1 MPKLFCW
8 LQNNKMVSSQHWG
21 LHTLGF
27 LAWNEYLKIVF
38 GVRKVEKSSNVIK
51 CVHVFFFLFWIDT
64 TTVGWDPFVAAAQ
77 TAL

>member
-51 CVHVFFFLFWIDT
+51 CVHVFFFSVLD
-64 TTVGWDPFVAAAQ
+64 
-77 TAL
+77 